1 MVFRVQNYK
10 KMLID
15 IRFGNEYSYRTLN
28 FKLNV
33 QRNTNNLQLFYLVNF
48 LLINSLPISSI

>member
-33 QRNTNNLQLFYLVNF
+33 YINHFNTPLIWIIN
-48 LLINSLPISSI
+48 LLIIKLLSNSSI

>member
-15 IRFGNEYSYRTLN
+15 IRFGNEYSYRIIN

-33 QRNTNNLQLFYLVNF
+33 YINHFNTP
-48 LLINSLPISSI
+48 LI